1 MAEMTQRSILDLTR
15 EILGEL
21 SQSLRGVD
29 DASLDALVIELEAA
43 RKVFCLGAGRSR
55 ILLQAFCMRLN
66 HLGFEAYMVG
76 GLPCPPVGA
85 RDLIVVASGSGETR
99 SVAAIVKQGRQ
110 VGAKV
115 ALFTARRP
123 LVKVIDADVTVLVSA
138 PSALVNSGQEQSL
151 QPMRTLF
158 EQTFFLLC
166 ESVVCKLKAKRGIGE
181 DEMARRHANL
191 E

>member
-1 MAEMTQRSILDLTR
+1 MTQRQILDLTR
-15 EILGEL
+15 EILDEL
-21 SQSLRGVD
+21 SQSLDGVD
-29 DASLDALVIELEAA
+29 GASLDALVHELEAA

-76 GLPCPPVGA
+76 GLPCPPVG
-85 RDLIVVASGSGETR
+85 RGDLIVVASGSGETR
-99 SVAAIVKQGRQ
+99 SVAAIVAQGRQ
-110 VGAKV
+110 VGATI
-115 ALFTARRP
+115 AMFTARRP
-123 LVKVIDADVTVLVSA
+123 LVRAIHTDVTVLVPA
-138 PSALVNSGQEQSL
+138 PSGLVNRGQEQSL

-166 ESVVCKLKAKRGIGE
+166 ESVVCRLKAKKGIGE
-181 DEMARRHANL
+181 DEMALRHANL